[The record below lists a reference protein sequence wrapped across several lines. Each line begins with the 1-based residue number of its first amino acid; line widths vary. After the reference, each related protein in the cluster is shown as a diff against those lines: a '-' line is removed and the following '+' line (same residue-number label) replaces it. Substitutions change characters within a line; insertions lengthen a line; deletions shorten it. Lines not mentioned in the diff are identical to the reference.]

1 MVVVVMT
8 RGESLVSGRRRMRC
22 TSLDV
27 LERCCPLSS
36 FFVRTVVVMVMMMV
50 MMMLMTL
57 GTLSLGSGSQTS

>member
-1 MVVVVMT
+1 MVVVMT
-8 RGESLVSGRRRMRC
+8 RGESLVSGRRGMRC